1 LRGANARRLTAEG
14 RRELQSSERIFVP
27 RKLQP
32 MTAKPTSGE
41 FREKVRERYDQAI
54 AQIDP
59 IIDLAI
65 ALARTRTGRLDD
77 PVGFTEIQKMLETAV
92 TVYTAKCGPLE
103 TSSAAWLMLKAISK
117 SLLYEPR

>member
-1 LRGANARRLTAEG
+1 
-14 RRELQSSERIFVP
+14 
-27 RKLQP
+27 

-65 ALARTRTGRLDD
+65 ALASTRTGRLDD
-77 PVGFTEIQKMLETAV
+77 AVGFTEIQKMLETAV

>member
-1 LRGANARRLTAEG
+1 MIALFR
-14 RRELQSSERIFVP
+14 SSAHEM
-27 RKLQP
+27 QA
-32 MTAKPTSGE
+32 MTDRPIGVE

-65 ALARTRTGRLDD
+65 ALTRAETGRLDD
-77 PVGFTEIQKMLETAV
+77 PVGFPEIQKVLETAV
-92 TVYTAKCGPLE
+92 AVYTAKCGPLE

-117 SLLYEPR
+117 TLRHEQR

>member
-1 LRGANARRLTAEG
+1 
-14 RRELQSSERIFVP
+14 
-27 RKLQP
+27 
-32 MTAKPTSGE
+32 MTGKPASVE

-65 ALARTRTGRLDD
+65 ALTRTRSGRLED

-103 TSSAAWLMLKAISK
+103 TSSAAWLMLRAISK
-117 SLLYEPR
+117 SLQYVPR